1 MPNYEQL
8 EPKKTVKSRKILKMM
23 KEGNGD
29 INYYGWDY
37 LENYGY
43 ICYLSNFRF
52 IFDSP
57 EERKRI
63 KVFNHISQLVK
74 TRKPYQ
80 IKSHHQ
86 KMVMKHKEIDEII
99 TALKLKV
106 YKFLKNNPDCVD
118 NVRKLNREAEEFFL
132 GETDLGNTTSRINS
146 GKKK

>member
-1 MPNYEQL
+1 
-8 EPKKTVKSRKILKMM
+8 MM

-37 LENYGY
+37 IENYGY
-43 ICYLSNFRF
+43 ISYLSNFRF
-52 IFDSP
+52 IFESP

-86 KMVMKHKEIDEII
+86 KMMLKHK
-99 TALKLKV
+99 
-106 YKFLKNNPDCVD
+106 
-118 NVRKLNREAEEFFL
+118 
-132 GETDLGNTTSRINS
+132 
-146 GKKK
+146 